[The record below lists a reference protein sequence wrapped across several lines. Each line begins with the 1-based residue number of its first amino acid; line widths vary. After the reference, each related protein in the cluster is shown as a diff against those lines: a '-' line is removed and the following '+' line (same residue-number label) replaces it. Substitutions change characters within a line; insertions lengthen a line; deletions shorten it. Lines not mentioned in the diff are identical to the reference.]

1 MPDLANLWYDAI
13 QQKPL
18 SDEEIKFVK
27 QNLKARKVDQVVM
40 AESILFLR
48 AKNQTGIKQRLLT
61 MCGQQKYRDNSMAM
75 TILLFVLGFFLNSEI
90 IKNKGALDLVR
101 RGSQSPFTPARINA
115 IRVLQRLAK
124 SNNTEAI
131 QLLKSSLKD
140 KQSQVREAARVAL
153 KLAGV
158 K

>member
-1 MPDLANLWYDAI
+1 MPDLENLWYDAI

-18 SDEEIKFVK
+18 SGEEIKFVK
-27 QNLKARKVDQVVM
+27 QHLIVGKVDQVVM
-40 AESILFLR
+40 AESILFLG
-48 AKNQTGIKQRLLT
+48 AKNQTGIKKRLLT
-61 MCGQQKYRDNSMAM
+61 MCGQQKYRDNSVAM
-75 TILLFVLGFFLNSEI
+75 TILLFVLGFFPNSEI
-90 IKNKGALDLVR
+90 IKNKGAFDLVR
-101 RGSQSPFTPARINA
+101 CGSQSLFTPVRINA

-131 QLLKSSLKD
+131 QILKNSLKD
-140 KQSQVREAARVAL
+140 TQSQVREAARVAL